1 MSRRHRNAHPCP
13 TPLKE
18 RYGTEAACLERIVA
32 INAETGNVR
41 AKLPMRAY
49 RCACAGWHMTSR
61 AESYE
66 AIGERMATADAACS
80 PTAPHCIGAARGG
93 PCSCGEVAYA
103 W

>member
-1 MSRRHRNAHPCP
+1 MSRRRQAAHPCP
-13 TPLKE
+13 TALKTAFS
-18 RYGTEAACLERIVA
+18 TEAFALEALARILV
-32 INAETGNVR
+32 EEGNVR
-41 AKLPMRAY
+41 SKLPKRVY
-49 RCACAGWHMTSR
+49 RCVCNAWHLTSR

-66 AIGERMATADAACS
+66 AIGERMAAADAACS